1 MRRVTQER
9 RLYVPELD
17 DRLNR
22 RDIIEFAAI
31 IFAAWAV
38 TALIGVLL

>member
-22 RDIIEFAAI
+22 RDVIEFIAI
-31 IFAAWAV
+31 IFGAWV
-38 TALIGVLL
+38 VMALIGVLL